1 MNKPLILVVEDD
13 RSVNNLITTI
23 LKTHDYRY
31 LTALNG
37 AEAVLEAS
45 SHNPDIVLLD
55 LGLPD
60 TDGVDII
67 KKIRTWSN
75 MPIIVISARNED
87 KDKIEAL
94 DAGADDYVTKPFSV
108 EELLARL
115 RATTRRLS
123 ASGQT
128 QAEDAVFENGELRI
142 EYAAGTAVLGLG
154 DIGPEAAMPV
164 MEGKAI
170 LFKEFGNVDAFPICL
185 DTKDTE
191 EIIQA
196 VKAIAPCFGGVNL
209 EDIASPKCFE
219 VEARLEK
226 ELDIPVFH
234 DDQHGTAVVVTA
246 ALLNALKVVGK
257 KIEEIHVV
265 LNGPGSAGTAIIKML
280 LAAGVKHI
288 IACDENG
295 ILYKDRGVGIKDHKE
310 MLCGITNLEDKR
322 GDLADALVG
331 ADVFIG
337 VSVGGALKPEM
348 IKTMAKDPIVFAMAN
363 PTPEIMYDEAM
374 AAGVKVMGTGRSDF
388 PNQIN
393 NVLAF
398 PGIFRGAL
406 DCGAR
411 DINYDMKVAAAH
423 AIAELV
429 TDDKLCAEYIIPG
442 ALEPGVAAHVAERV
456 AEAAVRSGAI
466 RK

>member
-1 MNKPLILVVEDD
+1 MNFNEEA
-13 RSVNNLITTI
+13 
-23 LKTHDYRY
+23 LKLH
-31 LTALNG
+31 
-37 AEAVLEAS
+37 AE
-45 SHNPDIVLLD
+45 HK
-55 LGLPD
+55 G
-60 TDGVDII
+60 
-67 KKIRTWSN
+67 
-75 MPIIVISARNED
+75 
-87 KDKIEAL
+87 KIEIRSKVPVNTRDDLSTAYTPGV
-94 DAGADDYVTKPFSV
+94 AEPCRKIHADKKEVYKYTAKGNLV
-108 EELLARL
+108 
-115 RATTRRLS
+115 
-123 ASGQT
+123 
-128 QAEDAVFENGELRI
+128 AVVSD
-142 EYAAGTAVLGLG
+142 GTAVLGLG

-348 IKTMAKDPIVFAMAN
+348 IKTMAKDPIVFACAN
-363 PTPEIMYDEAM
+363 PTPEIMPDDAKAGGVRVM
-374 AAGVKVMGTGRSDF
+374 ATGRSDF
-388 PNQIN
+388 PNQVN
-393 NVLAF
+393 NVLCF
-398 PGIFRGAL
+398 PGLFKGAL
-406 DCGAR
+406 SVRAR
-411 DINYDMKVAAAH
+411 DINDQMKLAAAY
-423 AIAELV
+423 AIADLI
-429 TDDKLCAEYIIPG
+429 TDADRSEENIIPG
-442 ALEPGVAAHVAERV
+442 AFDPRV
-456 AEAAVRSGAI
+456 AEAVAAAVAKAARETGVA
-466 RK
+466 RL

>member
-1 MNKPLILVVEDD
+1 M
-13 RSVNNLITTI
+13 
-23 LKTHDYRY
+23 
-31 LTALNG
+31 
-37 AEAVLEAS
+37 
-45 SHNPDIVLLD
+45 
-55 LGLPD
+55 
-60 TDGVDII
+60 
-67 KKIRTWSN
+67 
-75 MPIIVISARNED
+75 
-87 KDKIEAL
+87 
-94 DAGADDYVTKPFSV
+94 
-108 EELLARL
+108 
-115 RATTRRLS
+115 
-123 ASGQT
+123 
-128 QAEDAVFENGELRI
+128 
-142 EYAAGTAVLGLG
+142 
-154 DIGPEAAMPV
+154 
-164 MEGKAI
+164 
-170 LFKEFGNVDAFPICL
+170 
-185 DTKDTE
+185 
-191 EIIQA
+191 
-196 VKAIAPCFGGVNL
+196 
-209 EDIASPKCFE
+209 
-219 VEARLEK
+219 
-226 ELDIPVFH
+226 
-234 DDQHGTAVVVTA
+234 VTA

-295 ILYKDRGVGIKDHKE
+295 ILYKERGVGIKDHKE

>member
-1 MNKPLILVVEDD
+1 MALFTKEESLAYHEEPRPGKLEVLPVKPCF
-13 RSVNNLITTI
+13 TQ
-23 LKTHDYRY
+23 K
-31 LTALNG
+31 
-37 AEAVLEAS
+37 
-45 SHNPDIVLLD
+45 D
-55 LGLPD
+55 LSMAYSP
-60 TDGVDII
+60 GVANACLAI
-67 KKIRTWSN
+67 
-75 MPIIVISARNED
+75 
-87 KDKIEAL
+87 
-94 DAGADDYVTKPFSV
+94 ADDPS
-108 EELLARL
+108 LANAYTGRGNL
-115 RATTRRLS
+115 V
-123 ASGQT
+123 
-128 QAEDAVFENGELRI
+128 AVVSN
-142 EYAAGTAVLGLG
+142 GTAVLGLG
-154 DIGPEAAMPV
+154 NIGPLAGKPV
-164 MEGKAI
+164 MEGKSV
-170 LFKEFGNVDAFPICL
+170 LFKAFADVNAYDINLALTDP
-185 DTKDTE
+185 DK
-191 EIIQA
+191 IIEV
-196 VKAIAPCFGGVNL
+196 VKALEPTFGGINL
-209 EDIASPKCFE
+209 EDIKAPECFYIEE
-219 VEARLEK
+219 VLKK
-226 ELDIPVFH
+226 EMNIPVFH